1 MGAIEPF
8 KKVAL
13 LFVLVTKL
21 VTMQA
26 ISSFFLQVK
35 WMWYESGIFFNRAG
49 ENPCPFQWCQLSH
62 FWRETYTFLP
72 HLPLS
77 RFGT

>member
-26 ISSFFLQVK
+26 CSSFFLQVK
-35 WMWYESGIFFNRAG
+35 
-49 ENPCPFQWCQLSH
+49 
-62 FWRETYTFLP
+62 
-72 HLPLS
+72 
-77 RFGT
+77 

>member
-35 WMWYESGIFFNRAG
+35 
-49 ENPCPFQWCQLSH
+49 
-62 FWRETYTFLP
+62 
-72 HLPLS
+72 
-77 RFGT
+77 

>member
-13 LFVLVTKL
+13 LFVLLTKL

-26 ISSFFLQVK
+26 CSSFFLQVK
-35 WMWYESGIFFNRAG
+35 
-49 ENPCPFQWCQLSH
+49 
-62 FWRETYTFLP
+62 
-72 HLPLS
+72 
-77 RFGT
+77 